1 MIPDSSAAAAGD
13 AAVSGFLSLP
23 MPRSEAENQ
32 IYFDLI
38 RPGRQAG
45 TAAFLDITEIL
56 PVTNPRSWVY
66 RDGSPVT
73 WFNWWSPVEPNNPTF
88 EHNIEI
94 GWEYAGT
101 DYFEQWNDVP
111 DIRDRKAVCV
121 YYMPAGAQNICP
133 WLNDYED

>member
-1 MIPDSSAAAAGD
+1 MILDSSVAAAGD

-56 PVTNPRSWVY
+56 PVTNPRSWPMIHGY
-66 RDGSPVT
+66 IETDHQSHGST
-73 WFNWWSPVEPNNPTF
+73 
-88 EHNIEI
+88 
-94 GWEYAGT
+94 G
-101 DYFEQWNDVP
+101 
-111 DIRDRKAVCV
+111 
-121 YYMPAGAQNICP
+121 GAQLSQIIQH
-133 WLNDYED
+133 LSISYAA

>member
-23 MPRSEAENQ
+23 MPRSEVENQ

-56 PVTNPRSWVY
+56 PVTNPRSWVF

-73 WFNWWSPVEPNNPTF
+73 WFNWAPPHEPNGPTF
-88 EHNIEI
+88 EHRIEI
-94 GWEYAGT
+94 GWAT
-101 DYFEQWNDVP
+101 SVDYFEKWNDVP

-121 YYMPAGAQNICP
+121 YRLPAGAQNSCP

>member
-1 MIPDSSAAAAGD
+1 MIPDSSVAAAGD

-45 TAAFLDITEIL
+45 TAAFLDVTEIL

-73 WFNWWSPVEPNNPTF
+73 WFNWWTPDEPNYPTF
-88 EHNIEI
+88 ENNIEI
-94 GWEYAGT
+94 GWEYAFT
-101 DYFEQWNDVP
+101 DYFEKWNDVP
-111 DIRDRKAVCV
+111 DIRDRKSICV
-121 YYMPAGAQNICP
+121 YYLPAGAQNTCS
-133 WLNDYED
+133 WLYDYED